1 MQITIED
8 LKQYQELKREIR
20 AIKYRID
27 QIRYSSP
34 SPKEVI
40 GGRSSATVPSNPTE
54 QKALDLAEKETLLED
69 RLRSLMIYQARI
81 EQFVYYDCTD
91 PVVRNIIAIH
101 YLGGKTWAQ
110 TSWICFRSTNKS
122 TSQMVVHRYFKENN
136 EDETETD
143 NPA

>member
-1 MQITIED
+1 MQITRED
-8 LKQYQELKREIR
+8 LDNYQKIKAEIR
-20 AIKYRID
+20 ALKYRIN

-54 QKALDLAEKETLLED
+54 QKALDLAEKETLLEE
-69 RLRSLMIYQARI
+69 RLRSQMLYQARI
-81 EQFVYYDCTD
+81 ERFVYYDCTD

-101 YLGGKTWAQ
+101 YLEGRTWAQ

-122 TSQMVVHRYFKENN
+122 TSQMVINRYFKENDNDEN
-136 EDETETD
+136 ERDY
-143 NPA
+143 